1 MPDETPTP
9 EIIVASVRKRGRKR
23 LPPERARK
31 HAVTC
36 RLTDAERDF
45 VDCARGADEDGKA
58 AVTRGEYIRLAA
70 LKAPPRVV
78 PEINREAWEALARTN
93 ANLNQAMAAYNASG
107 ALKAEP
113 ALRELRKDVSAL
125 RLLMIG
131 GGTDEEAEDEN

>member
-1 MPDETPTP
+1 MPAETPSP

-31 HAVTC
+31 HGVTC

-45 VDCARGADEDGKA
+45 VDRARGADEGGKA

-78 PEINREAWEALARTN
+78 PEINREAWAELARVS
-93 ANLNQAMAAYNASG
+93 ANLNQAMAAYNKSG
-107 ALKAEP
+107 DLKAGP
-113 ALRELRKDVSAL
+113 AIKGVRDAVAAL
-125 RLLMIG
+125 RLSMIG
-131 GGTDEEAEDEN
+131 GDTEEEAGDEN